1 MSNIDFVNMHR
12 YQAIEKIVYQKV
24 KEWKPTTIVELG
36 HGSGA
41 LTVAASIALKEINS
55 KGKIHSY
62 DIIGESSYELSGVK
76 SDSRYN
82 IKKRGLNKYVN
93 FIEGDVFEK
102 WVNKPFSFD
111 LLIVDIDN
119 TWEILTKIFV
129 DNKFINNEVK
139 KGAKVLIEGG
149 DPNHPRINN
158 FTLDSFIKERNKL
171 SSSWTS
177 GFHSTDTISFKLT
190 YLGGSGRTS
199 ISNLEL

>member
-12 YQAIEKIVYQKV
+12 YQAIEQIVYQKV

-41 LTVAASIALKEINS
+41 LTVAASLALKEINS
-55 KGKIHSY
+55 KGKIYSY

-76 SDSRYN
+76 SDSREN
-82 IKKRGLNKYVN
+82 IKSRGLNKYVN
-93 FIEGDVFEK
+93 FIEGNVFEK
-102 WVNKPFSFD
+102 WVNKPFNFD
-111 LLIVDIDN
+111 LLIIDIDN
-119 TWEILTKIFV
+119 TWEILTKILI
-129 DNKFINNEVK
+129 DNKFINKNIK

-177 GFHSTDTISFKLT
+177 EFYSYKDLNFKFSH
-190 YLGGSGRTS
+190 LGGSGRTS
-199 ISNLEL
+199 ISNLEI